1 VKSFGDEKEFRKA
14 LNRKERHRKRAY
26 ITREASDAL
35 VRCRIIRAYLIF
47 MLDEEKK
54 TDESMEQRVD
64 VKMDV

>member
-1 VKSFGDEKEFRKA
+1 MPREIFR
-14 LNRKERHRKRAY
+14 R
-26 ITREASDAL
+26 
-35 VRCRIIRAYLIF
+35 